1 MKKKISQG
9 QHHNSAWEAFEI
21 DQEAQPLGDL
31 AVLPLLKGAADH
43 AMHLRGLA

>member
-31 AVLPLLKGAADH
+31 AVLLLMSAS
-43 AMHLRGLA
+43 